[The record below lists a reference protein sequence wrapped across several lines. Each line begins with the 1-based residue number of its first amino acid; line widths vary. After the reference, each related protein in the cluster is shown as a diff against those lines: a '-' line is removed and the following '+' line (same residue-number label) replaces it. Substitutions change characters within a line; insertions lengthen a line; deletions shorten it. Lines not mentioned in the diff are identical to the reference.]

1 MVLESILDRREA
13 LKHPFFMLIA
23 SVFICSVSLWAS
35 YLTFPKSSSILA
47 IAFVTIAL
55 VPLFHSMFKS
65 EEEKEAERP
74 GFAALFI
81 ARHFNIVKVYAFFF
95 IGMILAYAF
104 WYSVVAPDVRGVM
117 FEEQEFTLGQIS
129 GLRENLSGAFS
140 ISSGEN
146 PIGAF
151 LVSGKTC
158 GANPFCWFEIIFMN
172 NLFVL
177 LPMLFFSLAYGAG
190 AVFLLG
196 WNASVLGVLIG
207 KDLVQYAASHGG
219 VAALGIA
226 ANRALGLVPHGMFEA
241 LGYFCGAIAGGII
254 GVAISKKRHVKGE
267 MNLIVKDV
275 VVMVL
280 YALGLLAIGGLIEAY
295 AIAAAMA

>member
-1 MVLESILDRREA
+1 MVLEYVLDLKET

-23 SVFICSVSLWAS
+23 SILICSVSLWAS
-35 YLTFPKSSSILA
+35 YITFPKSASILA

-104 WYSVVAPDVRGVM
+104 WYSVVTPDVRGVM
-117 FEEQEFTLGQIS
+117 FAAQESVLGQIS
-129 GLRENLSGAFS
+129 VLRENLSGAFS
-140 ISSGEN
+140 ISSEEN
-146 PIGAF
+146 ITGAF
-151 LVSGKTC
+151 SISATAC
-158 GANPFCWFEIIFMN
+158 GSNTFCWFEIIFMN

-177 LPMLFFSLAYGAG
+177 IPMLFFSIAYGAG

-207 KDLVQYAASHGG
+207 KDIVQYSISHGG

-226 ANRALGLVPHGMFEA
+226 TNKALGLVPHGMFEA

-254 GVAISKKRHVKGE
+254 GVAISKKRHIKGE

-275 VVMVL
+275 IVMIL

-295 AIAAAMA
+295 VITAAIA